1 MRARDR
7 GELMGMA
14 RRQHRYG
21 SPAERRAIGLK
32 HGRLDVCEFFVWII
46 NILAYIDAR

>member
-1 MRARDR
+1 
-7 GELMGMA
+7 MA
-14 RRQHRYG
+14 RRQHRCG
-21 SPAERRAIGLK
+21 SPGGRRAIGLK